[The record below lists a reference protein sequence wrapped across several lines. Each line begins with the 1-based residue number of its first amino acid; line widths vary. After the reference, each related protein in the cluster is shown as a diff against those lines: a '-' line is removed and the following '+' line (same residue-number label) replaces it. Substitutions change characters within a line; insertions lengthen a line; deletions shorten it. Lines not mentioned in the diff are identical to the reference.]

1 MDLLLRRNPLR
12 QLLPFLSTRHNLITR
27 MAVEEL
33 DMRKQ
38 LGKEQV
44 DQRKDLLSQLMA
56 AHRKQPDKFTEG
68 DVFAISHGA
77 M

>member
-1 MDLLLRRNPLR
+1 MDRFLRRNPLR
-12 QLLPFLSTRHNLITR
+12 QLVPFMSTRHNLITR
-27 MAVEEL
+27 MALEEL
-33 DMRKQ
+33 EMRER